1 MKYVAHRVPILLDRP
16 HSSTQGHAEHCISC
30 LDQGDYD
37 CCRVEQPEPAEAAA
51 EVGHS
56 DGEPITGREALKVW
70 LVMCAPALGSAALLA
85 LILWAFKP

>member
-1 MKYVAHRVPILLDRP
+1 MNLAHLPACRGDC
-16 HSSTQGHAEHCISC
+16 G
-30 LDQGDYD
+30 QGDKP
-37 CCRVEQPEPAEAAA
+37 CNCAAPSPSEAAT